1 MSANLSAC
9 AASPAAAAAALAVL
23 CFLRPGAIAAAEAQ
37 NARAAN
43 LGLLIAL
50 CGLLP
55 YTMVIP
61 DSLQLAQ
68 VGAAPPPMM

>member
-1 MSANLSAC
+1 MSAC

-55 YTMVIP
+55 YTG
-61 DSLQLAQ
+61 LAAA
-68 VGAAPPPMM
+68 GTGGCCAPPP